1 MIRRFFYNTCIV
13 AVWIGIFFM
22 FLSTPSILRYFK
34 KDTLNVFTWAGLS
47 DPAIFQKFE
56 QETGIAVNVSYF
68 GSNEE
73 LIVKLLA
80 TQAEGY
86 DLLIPSDYAVQF
98 LREHDLLLK
107 LDKSKLPCFS
117 RIDPVFLGHYYDR
130 NNDYSVPIEWYVLGF
145 GVNKKQYKKPIYAS
159 WASVFDPRY
168 LEGERLGLINDSREL
183 LGLAAFYLYKTLRPI
198 NAAEARHIIQLLKT
212 QKKYVEAYTDFRG
225 DFLLESG
232 NASIVIMG
240 NSFALKS
247 VKHNSDIEFVLPEEG
262 TFLQTENCV
271 IPKKSIQAAKVYRL
285 INFLLRPDIQKQ
297 NFLQATSLTT
307 TKDAQFLY
315 DEPLIAQ
322 TLKYLH
328 KLPHRSI
335 CLFQNFFTDDQ
346 VNTIWLSFKSR
357 S

>member
-1 MIRRFFYNTCIV
+1 MKRFFYNSAIV
-13 AVWIGIFFM
+13 VFWIAIFFA
-22 FLSTPSILRYFK
+22 FLSTPSITRYFK
-34 KDTLNVFTWAGLS
+34 QDTLNVFTWAGLS
-47 DPAIFQKFE
+47 DPAIFKKFE

-86 DLLIPSDYAVQF
+86 DLIIPSDYAIQF
-98 LREHDLLLK
+98 LKEHDLLQK
-107 LDKSKLPCFS
+107 LDKSQLPCLN
-117 RIDPVFLGHYYDR
+117 RIDPVFLGHYYDK
-130 NNDYSVPIEWYVLGF
+130 NNDYSIPLEWYVLGF
-145 GVNKKQYKKPIYAS
+145 GINKKYYKKTPVAS
-159 WASVFDPRY
+159 WSAVFDPVH
-168 LEGERLGLINDSREL
+168 LEGERLGIINDCRDL
-183 LGLAAFYLYKTLRPI
+183 IGLTIFYLYKTFRSVNKNEI
-198 NAAEARHIIQLLKT
+198 TEIIKVLKN
-212 QKKYVEAYTDFRG
+212 QKKYAEAYTDFRG

-232 NASIVIMG
+232 NASIVIMA

-247 VKHNSDIEFVLPEEG
+247 MKHNPDIEFVLPEEG

-271 IPKKSIQAAKVYRL
+271 IPKKSTKKDAVHKL
-285 INFLLRPDIQKQ
+285 INFLFRPDIQRQ
-297 NFLQATSLTT
+297 NFEHATSLTT

-328 KLPHRSI
+328 RLSHRSI
-335 CLFQNFFTDDQ
+335 CLFQNFLTDDQ

>member
-1 MIRRFFYNTCIV
+1 MKRLFYNSLIIF
-13 AVWIGIFFM
+13 VWIGIFFA
-22 FLSTPSILRYFK
+22 FLCTPSITRYFK

-47 DPAIFQKFE
+47 DPAIFKKFE
-56 QETGIAVNVSYF
+56 EETGIAVNVSYF

-86 DLLIPSDYAVQF
+86 DLIIPSDYAVQF
-98 LREHDLLLK
+98 LKEHDLLQK
-107 LDKSKLPCFS
+107 LDKSKLPCFD
-117 RIDPVFLGHYYDR
+117 RIDPVFLGHYYDK

-145 GVNKKQYKKPIYAS
+145 GINKKYYKKTPIAS
-159 WASVFDPRY
+159 WNAVFSPVY
-168 LEGERLGLINDSREL
+168 LEGERLGIINDCREL
-183 LGLAAFYLYKTLRPI
+183 IGLTMFYLYKVLRPASGQEM
-198 NAAEARHIIQLLKT
+198 NEIITVLKN
-212 QKKYVEAYTDFRG
+212 QKKYAEAYTDFRG

-240 NSFALKS
+240 NNFALKS
-247 VKHNSDIEFVLPEEG
+247 VKHNTDIEFILPEEG

-271 IPKKSIQAAKVYRL
+271 IPRKSIQAEKVYAL

-297 NFLQATSLTT
+297 NFEHATNLTT

-328 KLPHRSI
+328 RLPHRSI
-335 CLFQNFFTDDQ
+335 CLFQNFLTDDQ

-357 S
+357 

>member
-1 MIRRFFYNTCIV
+1 MIKRLIYNSLIV
-13 AVWIGIFFM
+13 AVWVAIFFL
-22 FLSTPSILRYFK
+22 FLSTPSLTRYFK
-34 KDTLNVFTWAGLS
+34 KDTLNVFTWAGLA
-47 DPAIFQKFE
+47 DPAVFKKFE

-98 LREHDLLLK
+98 LREHNLLQK
-107 LDKSKLPCFS
+107 LDKSKLPCFE
-117 RIDPVFLGHYYDR
+117 RIDPIFMGHYYDK
-130 NNDYSVPIEWYVLGF
+130 NNEYSVPIEWYVLGF
-145 GVNKKQYKKPIYAS
+145 GINKKQYKRKIFAS
-159 WASVFDPRY
+159 WEAVFNPIY
-168 LEGERLGLINDSREL
+168 LEGERLGLINDCREMI
-183 LGLAAFYLYKTLRPI
+183 GLAIFYLYKTFRPI
-198 NAAEARHIIQLLKT
+198 TKKEVKEIIQLLKK
-212 QKKYVEAYTDFRG
+212 QKKYAEAYTDFRG

-247 VKHNSDIEFVLPEEG
+247 VKHNSDIEFILPEEG

-271 IPKKSIQAAKVYRL
+271 IPKKSTQTDKVYQL

-297 NFLQATSLTT
+297 NFLHATSLTT

-328 KLPHRSI
+328 RLSHRSLA
-335 CLFQNFFTDDQ
+335 LFQNYVTDDQ

-357 S
+357 